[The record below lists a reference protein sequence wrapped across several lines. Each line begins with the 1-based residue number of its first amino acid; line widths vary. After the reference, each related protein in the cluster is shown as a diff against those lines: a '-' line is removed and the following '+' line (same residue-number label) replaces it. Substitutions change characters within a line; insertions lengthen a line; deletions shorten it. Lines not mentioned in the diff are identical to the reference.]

1 MLSINCRNYE
11 TSLIVLSYSYRWGCT
26 DITME
31 CLSNNLWAGSP
42 SIPFNIINIPMSRS
56 AVLQAT
62 FKSWVWCFHPTFV
75 AFKRLGFHIPP
86 PENPTLLPPRVTTPC
101 HRPPRPQRSARP
113 VITAAWGR
121 WEVSWNGGSPSHY
134 GCFTTYDKQWSDL
147 RMIWGYLSIFGH
159 LHVRNLFCSLII
171 QRLATDHDPFVD
183 GLPAFYLPV
192 PASSSGK
199 DVVFLKKRAQQL
211 T

>member
-1 MLSINCRNYE
+1 MRVHRYYHGMPFE
-11 TSLIVLSYSYRWGCT
+11 QPMGRVT
-26 DITME
+26 
-31 CLSNNLWAGSP
+31 
-42 SIPFNIINIPMSRS
+42 FNILQYHQYPHVTKCCPSSNFQKLGLMFPSNFRS
-56 AVLQAT
+56 FQKV
-62 FKSWVWCFHPTFV
+62 
-75 AFKRLGFHIPP
+75 GFPYSPP

-147 RMIWGYLSIFGH
+147 RMIWVYLSIFGH

-199 DVVFLKKRAQQL
+199 DVVFLQKRAQQL